1 MRRRRLVLLTL
12 ALLWAPARAE
22 EAAPLAQLWQRPHD
36 IGARDVAHGWGGKAL
51 EPSPK
56 TVYRF
61 LSEDTKGH
69 SKGYE
74 VMDPQGRTWDVKIGE
89 EAQSEFVLSRVLWA
103 VGYRQPVMYYVPRWK
118 MEGGPT
124 ATTPPARFRLQSDHE
139 NDGVWEW
146 RENPFLET
154 RALRGKIVINLL
166 FNNWDLDESQN
177 RIYKVKESA
186 PGPTRWYVV
195 QDLGAAL
202 GRSKIALG
210 SRNNLEDFESAGFIE
225 GVEDGRVK
233 FDFRGRHWRLR
244 NDLTVEDVVWACR
257 LLSNL
262 SRGQLDTIFRS
273 AGYSPS
279 ERRRFIAK
287 IQEKIRQGLYLEQRG
302 EGARP

>member
-1 MRRRRLVLLTL
+1 MRGILLL
-12 ALLWAPARAE
+12 ALLVLSHPAAAE
-22 EAAPLAQLWQRPHD
+22 EAVPLGQLWERPHD
-36 IGARDVAHGWGGKAL
+36 IAARDVLHGWGGKAL
-51 EPSPK
+51 VPSPR

-61 LSEDTKGH
+61 VSEDTKGH

-74 VMDPQGRTWDVKIGE
+74 VVDPQGRTWDVKIGE

-124 ATTPPARFRLQSDHE
+124 QTPPPGRFRLQSDHE
-139 NDGVWEW
+139 NEGVWEW
-146 RENPFLET
+146 RDNPFLET
-154 RALRGKIVINLL
+154 RALKGKIVINLL

-177 RIYKVKESA
+177 RIYRMKESA

-210 SRNNLEDFESAGFIE
+210 SRNNLQDFERAGFIE
-225 GVEDGRVK
+225 GVEEGRVK
-233 FDFRGRHWRLR
+233 FDFRGRHFRLR
-244 NDLTVEDVVWACR
+244 NDLTPEDVVWACR

-262 SRGQLDTIFRS
+262 GHRQLDTIFKA
-273 AGYSPS
+273 AGYSAS

-287 IQEKIRQGLYLEQRG
+287 IEEKIRQGLALEHR
-302 EGARP
+302 R